1 MCYVRLDLEENDE
14 FFSKFGKKRLFYKV
28 SQQQK
33 QQKKLLY
40 NKTDN
45 TKPDPNK

>member
-14 FFSKFGKKRLFYKV
+14 FFSKFGKKRLFYKK
-28 SQQQK
+28 SESTT
-33 QQKKLLY
+33 KKLLY